1 MKLFIYAIS
10 AVVAQN
16 FTDDGLAGRMDGY
29 APTTIYT
36 PTCGENEIEN
46 DNGDCVLNNPCEH
59 PHTCAYDA
67 ECVAGAQSWEYTCVC
82 DTYGDGYNF
91 CKDPQGCEPGAADAA
106 DCDCVYL
113 DNNNVNITATWNDT
127 DTCYYEIN
135 IYPESQQVGSWR
147 MELDFDSDVAM
158 KDVWR
163 ALPTQN
169 DATSITLRPQFY
181 NINNVDWLNLHV
193 TSANYDYGCPLY
205 SAPAVQVCS
214 TTYVEQTTPLTP
226 VDEIVDNV
234 DECVDMEVRLDS
246 DWEGVGE
253 YKQTMSLS
261 AQIEPNI
268 KEWYIQLEFND
279 DSLFDRL
286 EAWTATFDEAS
297 RRLTSVSYNKILY
310 SGYHTFGMKICS
322 TDAGLVTTAKIC
334 YQKYE

>member
-10 AVVAQN
+10 AVVGQN
-16 FTDDGLAGRMDGY
+16 FTDDGLSGRMDGY
-29 APTTIYT
+29 AIADEPVG
-36 PTCGENEIEN
+36 CGENEIEL
-46 DNGDCVLNNPCEH
+46 DNGDCVLNYPCEH
-59 PHTCAYDA
+59 PHTCAYEA
-67 ECVAGAQSWEYTCVC
+67 ECVAGANSWEYECVC
-82 DTYGDGYNF
+82 DKYGDGNNF

-106 DCDCVYL
+106 DCNCVIL
-113 DNNNVNITATWNDT
+113 DTNIVNITATWNDT

-147 MELDFDSDVAM
+147 MELDFDQDVDM

-163 ALPTQN
+163 AISSQT
-169 DATSITLRPQFY
+169 DANSITLRPQFY
-181 NINNVDWLNLHV
+181 NINNIDWLNFHV
-193 TSANYDYGCPLY
+193 TSANYDYGCPMY
-205 SAPAVQVCS
+205 DAPSVQLCS
-214 TTYVEQTTPLTP
+214 TEYYEQTTVLTP

-234 DECVDMEVRLDS
+234 DECVEMEVRLDS

-286 EAWTATFDEAS
+286 EAWTATFDTDS
-297 RRLTSVSYNKILY
+297 KRLTSVGYNKILY

-322 TDAGLVTTAKIC
+322 TDVGLETTAKMC